1 MPAGSRQDK
10 RMKVSVFGT
19 GYVGLVTGACLAE
32 VGHSVLCMDVDEA
45 KVAGLR
51 KGILPIWEPGLQE
64 IVRRNVES
72 GHLAFTTDAPLA
84 VEHGRVQIIAVGT
97 PPQADGGADLRFVFD
112 VADAIGASMRD
123 YCAVITKSTVP
134 VGTSRHVANRIQTAL
149 DTRGV
154 ADTVSFDVVSN
165 PEFLKEGAAVGDF
178 LKPDRIIVGTET
190 ERARHLLRELYEPF
204 NRSHERMI
212 FMGVESAE
220 LTKYAANIMLAAKI
234 SVMNE
239 IANVA
244 ERVGADIEDVR
255 KGIGSDPR
263 IGYHFIYPGAGY
275 GGSCF
280 PKDVRALASLSNALG
295 YRAELLEAIETV
307 NNRQKTTLFAKLAGQ
322 FGGAEA
328 LRGKTFA
335 VWGLSFKPNTDDM
348 REAPSRT
355 LMEALWQAGAQ
366 VKAFDP
372 VAMDEARRLYAGR
385 TGLELCADKYDALDG
400 ADALLICTEWQQFR
414 APDFAEMEKRL
425 KAKIIIDGRN
435 LYAPARMKAD
445 GWTYLGV
452 GRSA

>member
-1 MPAGSRQDK
+1 
-10 RMKVSVFGT
+10 MKVSVFGT

-64 IVRRNVES
+64 IVRRNVEN

-97 PPQADGGADLRFVFD
+97 PPQADGGADLSFVFD

-134 VGTSRHVANRIQTAL
+134 VGTSRHVADRIQTAL

-328 LRGKTFA
+328 LRGRTFA

-372 VAMDEARRLYAGR
+372 VATDEARRLYAGR
-385 TGLELCADKYDALDG
+385 IGLELCADKYDALDG

>member
-1 MPAGSRQDK
+1 
-10 RMKVSVFGT
+10 
-19 GYVGLVTGACLAE
+19 
-32 VGHSVLCMDVDEA
+32 
-45 KVAGLR
+45 
-51 KGILPIWEPGLQE
+51 
-64 IVRRNVES
+64 
-72 GHLAFTTDAPLA
+72 
-84 VEHGRVQIIAVGT
+84 
-97 PPQADGGADLRFVFD
+97 
-112 VADAIGASMRD
+112 
-123 YCAVITKSTVP
+123 
-134 VGTSRHVANRIQTAL
+134 
-149 DTRGV
+149 
-154 ADTVSFDVVSN
+154 
-165 PEFLKEGAAVGDF
+165 
-178 LKPDRIIVGTET
+178 
-190 ERARHLLRELYEPF
+190 
-204 NRSHERMI
+204 
-212 FMGVESAE
+212 
-220 LTKYAANIMLAAKI
+220 
-234 SVMNE
+234 
-239 IANVA
+239 
-244 ERVGADIEDVR
+244 
-255 KGIGSDPR
+255 
-263 IGYHFIYPGAGY
+263 
-275 GGSCF
+275 
-280 PKDVRALASLSNALG
+280 VRALASLSNALG

-322 FGGAEA
+322 FGSAEA

>member
-1 MPAGSRQDK
+1 
-10 RMKVSVFGT
+10 
-19 GYVGLVTGACLAE
+19 
-32 VGHSVLCMDVDEA
+32 
-45 KVAGLR
+45 
-51 KGILPIWEPGLQE
+51 
-64 IVRRNVES
+64 
-72 GHLAFTTDAPLA
+72 
-84 VEHGRVQIIAVGT
+84 
-97 PPQADGGADLRFVFD
+97 
-112 VADAIGASMRD
+112 
-123 YCAVITKSTVP
+123 
-134 VGTSRHVANRIQTAL
+134 
-149 DTRGV
+149 V

>member
-1 MPAGSRQDK
+1 
-10 RMKVSVFGT
+10 
-19 GYVGLVTGACLAE
+19 
-32 VGHSVLCMDVDEA
+32 
-45 KVAGLR
+45 
-51 KGILPIWEPGLQE
+51 
-64 IVRRNVES
+64 
-72 GHLAFTTDAPLA
+72 
-84 VEHGRVQIIAVGT
+84 
-97 PPQADGGADLRFVFD
+97 
-112 VADAIGASMRD
+112 
-123 YCAVITKSTVP
+123 
-134 VGTSRHVANRIQTAL
+134 
-149 DTRGV
+149 
-154 ADTVSFDVVSN
+154 
-165 PEFLKEGAAVGDF
+165 
-178 LKPDRIIVGTET
+178 
-190 ERARHLLRELYEPF
+190 
-204 NRSHERMI
+204 
-212 FMGVESAE
+212 
-220 LTKYAANIMLAAKI
+220 
-234 SVMNE
+234 MNE

-295 YRAELLEAIETV
+295 YRAELL
-307 NNRQKTTLFAKLAGQ
+307 QKTTLFAKLANR

-385 TGLELCADKYDALDG
+385 TGLELCADKYDALNG

-414 APDFAEMEKRL
+414 APDFTEMEKRL
-425 KAKIIIDGRN
+425 KARIIIDGRN